1 MNLIALTKT
10 GLLLIGGS
18 VLVSCLPNNP
28 TTRQIS
34 TKVGE
39 DFESIALTPQEAIE
53 GMQLPEGYSLEL
65 VLAEPQIEEPVLA
78 VFDGNGRMYVAE
90 MLTYMQDGDATG
102 EFEPTSRVSMHEDTD
117 GDGSFDRH
125 TIYADN
131 LLIPRIILPLD
142 DRIIIGETNTTD
154 LYAYRD
160 TDGDGVSDEKTLW
173 YEGGPRGGNLEHQPS
188 GLIWAQDNW
197 LYTTYNDYR
206 LRFTQEE
213 VLKETIPTNEGQW
226 GLTQDD
232 FGKVWYVDAGGES
245 GPVHFQ
251 QHIPYGAFN
260 IEGQEAEDF
269 RVVWPIDNIPDTQ
282 GGLFQLRDD
291 NTLNHFT
298 ATCGQDIFRGDR
310 LPEDLRGDLL
320 FAEPVG
326 RLIRRAKISVRDG
339 ITRLENAYEKS
350 EFIRTKDP
358 LFRPV
363 NMTTAPDGT
372 LYIVDMYRGII
383 QEGNW
388 TREGSYLRG
397 VIDEYDLDKEIGRG
411 RIYRLVHKDFKPG
424 PQPKMLDQSSADL
437 VQHLSHPNGWWRDT
451 AQKLIVL
458 RNDKSVVPAL
468 TQLYKSSGDAKTK
481 NHALWTLEGLDAIDE
496 WIVESALKDPL
507 PEIRASGIRLA
518 EPFLETPN
526 ASPDFSPIHDL
537 VEQSLQDQ
545 DPQVVI
551 QAMLSLKHSGITEAK
566 ELAKSTADAS
576 SSKGVYAISDQ
587 LWRDEKEDPFL
598 MALLGPAGLKSY
610 RSGKKFYDSLCFT
623 CHGPDGRGTPAG
635 EGRTL
640 GPPLY
645 NSPRVLGSKTAGISI
660 LLHGLQGLVDNVD
673 YGAPMIPMG
682 SYSDE
687 ELANVLTY
695 IRNSFGNRSEAVL
708 PEEVT
713 KVREQSANRPFWTL
727 GELEAVVPELSIP
740 RNRFENQSSWKL
752 TASHN
757 EELAA
762 LAIDDDFD
770 TGYEAKKSPFVG
782 MWFQV
787 ELPEKSTL
795 KTITIDAS
803 ESEDG
808 FPVSYEVHVSDD
820 GGIWG
825 EAVATGNGEPFT
837 QIHLNKPATGKFIR
851 ITLTKK
857 EGWTPWVIENLELY
871 GVEGAIRSI

>member
-1 MNLIALTKT
+1 MNPTALAQT
-10 GLLLIGGS
+10 GLLSMGCFL
-18 VLVSCLPNNP
+18 LASCLPSDP
-28 TTRQIS
+28 ARPQSASEI
-34 TKVGE
+34 GD
-39 DFESIALTPQEAIE
+39 DFKSIALTPMEAIE
-53 GMQLPEGYSLEL
+53 EMRLPEGYSLEL
-65 VLAEPQIEEPVLA
+65 VLSEPHIEEPALA

-90 MLTYMQDGDATG
+90 MRTYMQDADATG

-131 LLIPRIILPLD
+131 LLIPRIVLPLD
-142 DRIIIGETNTTD
+142 DRVIIGETNTLD
-154 LYAYRD
+154 LYAYCD

-173 YEGGPRGGNLEHQPS
+173 FEGGPRGGNLEHQPS

-206 LRFTQEE
+206 LRFTRGVVEQEM
-213 VLKETIPTNEGQW
+213 IPKNEGQW

-245 GPVHFQ
+245 GPVHYQ
-251 QHIPYGAFN
+251 QHIPYGTFD
-260 IEGQEAEDF
+260 IEGQEAGSY

-282 GGLFQLRDD
+282 GGRFQLRDD

-326 RLIRRAKISVRDG
+326 RLIRRSKISVHDG

-350 EFIRTKDP
+350 EFIRTTDP

-372 LYIVDMYRGII
+372 LYIIDMYRGII

-397 VIDEYDLDKEIGRG
+397 IIDEYGLDKEIGRG
-411 RIYRLVHKDFKPG
+411 RIYRLVHKDFEPG
-424 PQPKMLDQSSADL
+424 PQPKMLDQSSAEL
-437 VQHLSHPNGWWRDT
+437 IQNLSHPNGWWRDT
-451 AQKLIVL
+451 AQKLIIL
-458 RNDKSVVPAL
+458 RNDKSVVPDL
-468 TQLYKSSGDAKTK
+468 IQLYESSGDIVAR
-481 NHALWTLEGLDAIDE
+481 NHALWTLEGLGAIDE
-496 WIVESALKDPL
+496 SVVESAMKDPR
-507 PEIRASGIRLA
+507 PEIRVSGIRLA
-518 EPFLETPN
+518 EPFLKIPN
-526 ASPDFSPIHDL
+526 TSSDFSRIHDL
-537 VEQSLQDQ
+537 VERALKDQ

-551 QAMLSLKHSGITEAK
+551 QAMLSQKRAEVSGAK
-566 ELAKSTADAS
+566 ALAKATADAS
-576 SSKGVYAISDQ
+576 PSKGVYAISDQ
-587 LWRDEKEDPFL
+587 LWKDEKEDPYL

-623 CHGPDGRGTPAG
+623 CHGPDGKGTPTG
-635 EGRTL
+635 ESRTL
-640 GPPLY
+640 APPLF

-660 LLHGLQGLVDNVD
+660 LLHGLQGPVDNLD
-673 YGAPMIPMG
+673 YGAPMIPMS
-682 SYSDE
+682 SYSNE

-695 IRNSFGNRSEAVL
+695 IRNSFGNRSKAVL
-708 PEEVT
+708 PEEVGA
-713 KVREQSANRPFWTL
+713 VRDRSGTRPFWTL
-727 GELEAVVPELSIP
+727 KELEVEVPELAIP
-740 RNRFENQSSWKL
+740 ANPFINRDTWKL
-752 TASHN
+752 SASHN
-757 EELAA
+757 EEQVKLAV
-762 LAIDDDFD
+762 DNNFD
-770 TGYEAKKSPFVG
+770 AGYEAARSPFVG

-787 ELPEKSTL
+787 ELPQKGIIKSLTL
-795 KTITIDAS
+795 DAS
-803 ESEDG
+803 ESKDG

-820 GGIWG
+820 GEHWG
-825 EAVATGNGEPFT
+825 EAVAAGNGEPFT
-837 QIHLNKPATGKFIR
+837 RIHLDKPASGRFVR

-857 EGWTPWVIENLELY
+857 DGWTPWLIENLEIY
-871 GVEGAIRSI
+871 GQEELG